1 MIVCICNQ
9 VSDRDI
15 AREAPSCASF
25 AQLQASTPP
34 GLACGSCLD
43 CAHETWAEKRHGC
56 PGKAAAFGGALEM
69 FPSLASASA

>member
-25 AQLQASTPP
+25 AQLQAATGA
-34 GLACGSCLD
+34 GLACGCCRD
-43 CAHETWAEKRHGC
+43 VAHETWAEKRECCSGN
-56 PGKAAAFGGALEM
+56 AAGFGSTMTFPALAPAGA
-69 FPSLASASA
+69 